1 MFWFSTRCVTGQKI
15 LVFFFSLW
23 LREVS
28 RNQNKTKRFTRQRQK
43 QTGRNFALH
52 HVTLNFSKHPLYC
65 CFCFLL
71 FSRVLIVTL
80 NSPSHIQTKDLLY
93 TCQRNKN
100 KLNWMFCL
108 LLLCRAH
115 RNKIP
120 DSVHFSFF
128 TYITL
133 FCSFSKYIYRPCLH
147 FAHFLSRKHCYF
159 LV

>member
-15 LVFFFSLW
+15 LVFFFALTPWSK
-23 LREVS
+23 S
-28 RNQNKTKRFTRQRQK
+28 KSKQNKKIYSSKTKTNRKKLRSPSR
-43 QTGRNFALH
+43 R
-52 HVTLNFSKHPLYC
+52 LNFSKHPLYC

-80 NSPSHIQTKDLLY
+80 NSPSHIQGKDLLY

-147 FAHFLSRKHCYF
+147 FAHFLSRKHCHF

>member
-1 MFWFSTRCVTGQKI
+1 MFWFSTRCVTGQII
-15 LVFFFSLW
+15 LVFFSLW

-133 FCSFSKYIYRPCLH
+133 FCSFSKYVYRPCLH
-147 FAHFLSRKHCYF
+147 FAHFLSRKHCHF